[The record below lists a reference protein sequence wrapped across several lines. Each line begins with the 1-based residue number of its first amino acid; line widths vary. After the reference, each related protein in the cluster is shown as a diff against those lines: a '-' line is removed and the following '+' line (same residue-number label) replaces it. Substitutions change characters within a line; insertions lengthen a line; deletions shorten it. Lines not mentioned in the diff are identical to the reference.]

1 MDDNRL
7 RNSPRIQR
15 RLMGCDTTSSVTDG
29 GVSLDLCERDALI
42 RRSPGGP
49 RAKTSTLTPL
59 LACLI
64 WRDESGHMRGSP
76 IGEPRHPAT
85 HAVSRLNLRD
95 APIWSRSTTS
105 SAKRRGRNTVTV
117 SFLSLFTTVGKTQRR
132 RKRKTRMQGGRSSG
146 KQSKSPAKRNSGE
159 KRLLRYTG
167 MEEEEGNIMKI
178 LIYPHT

>member
-1 MDDNRL
+1 MASTGPPGPPQHHRVNDQGLAGLRLPPRHHRPVPASNRG
-7 RNSPRIQR
+7 SPA
-15 RLMGCDTTSSVTDG
+15 D
-29 GVSLDLCERDALI
+29 
-42 RRSPGGP
+42 P

-85 HAVSRLNLRD
+85 QAVSRLNLRD

-117 SFLSLFTTVGKTQRR
+117 SFLSLFTAKTKQVTGEKELRGKTTAALHRNGGRR
-132 RKRKTRMQGGRSSG
+132 R
-146 KQSKSPAKRNSGE
+146 
-159 KRLLRYTG
+159 
-167 MEEEEGNIMKI
+167 
-178 LIYPHT
+178 